1 MDDYNA
7 KPDYRLLAQAI
18 SRKNGLAPYGM
29 RNLEQGQDI
38 SQGTVKGKGYFGE
51 VPSNQSGA
59 MTELSS
65 AYEQDGKL
73 ISNPLIV
80 PTLTK
85 QELDWL
91 KSGLEPTPQIIK
103 KAQDYAQKRM
113 GMGQST
119 FATPQELRYPV
130 PTE

>member
-1 MDDYNA
+1 MPDYQT
-7 KPDYRLLAQAI
+7 KPDYSLLAQAI
-18 SRKNGLAPYGM
+18 SRKPGLAPYGM
-29 RNLEQGQDI
+29 RNLETGQDI
-38 SQGTVKGKGYFGE
+38 SQGTVKGKGYFRE
-51 VPSNQSGA
+51 VPMDQGGA
-59 MTELSS
+59 MTEFSS
-65 AYEQDGKL
+65 AYGQDGNL
-73 ISNPLIV
+73 VSNPLIV

-91 KSGLEPTPQIIK
+91 KAGLDPTPQIIK

-113 GMGQST
+113 GAGQST

>member
-1 MDDYNA
+1 MPNYLE
-7 KPDYRLLAQAI
+7 KPDYSLLAQAL
-18 SRKNGLAPYGM
+18 SREPGLSGARY
-29 RNLEQGQDI
+29 LETGQNITD
-38 SQGTVKGKGYFGE
+38 GTLKGKGFFGE
-51 VPSNQSGA
+51 IPVNQGGA

-65 AYEQDGKL
+65 AYGQDDKL
-73 ISNPLIV
+73 VSHPLLV

-85 QELDWL
+85 QEIDLL
-91 KSGLEPTPQIIK
+91 GMGLEPTPEIIK

-113 GMGQST
+113 SAGQST

>member
-1 MDDYNA
+1 MDDYKA

-51 VPSNQSGA
+51 VPMNQGGA

-73 ISNPLIV
+73 VSNPLIV

-85 QELDWL
+85 QELDLL
-91 KSGLEPTPQIIK
+91 KSGQEPTPQIIK

>member
-1 MDDYNA
+1 MDDYKA

-51 VPSNQSGA
+51 VPTNQGGA

-85 QELDWL
+85 QELDLL
-91 KSGLEPTPQIIK
+91 KSGQKPTPQIIK